1 MKKIKQFLTSPAATV
16 AAFVLAVALLLFS
29 SIGGARAA
37 LAYYSE
43 NYSTRVQMYDIGVT
57 LEENGKSVSWR
68 NYDTNSSDGSW
79 NESAGALLTQMLPKG
94 EQLQIAR
101 KYKEE
106 LRVKNTGTINQYVR
120 VSIYKYWTDAPN
132 GENAGETADAAKRR
146 DLSPGLIKLGLV
158 NTGREWLV
166 DESAS
171 TTERT
176 VLYYSKLLKS
186 GETTPL
192 FADSFSID
200 GMTATKVTQ
209 TTVTKDGFTTITTSY
224 DYDGA
229 QFCIEAKVDAVQEH
243 NAEDAVW
250 SAWGKRVTVENGILS
265 LD

>member
-94 EQLQIAR
+94 EQLQIGK

-120 VSIYKYWTDAPN
+120 VSIYKYWINAPK
-132 GENAGETADAAKRR
+132 GENQNETESSAKRI
-146 DLSPGLIKLGLV
+146 DLSPNLIKLHLA
-158 NTGREWLV
+158 NTGNKWLV

-186 GETTPL
+186 GDTTPI

-200 GMTATKVTQ
+200 GMVATKVTQ
-209 TTVTKDGFTTITTSY
+209 TTETKDGYTTVTTSY

-250 SAWGKRVTVENGILS
+250 SAWGKRVTVDNGTLS

>member
-1 MKKIKQFLTSPAATV
+1 
-16 AAFVLAVALLLFS
+16 
-29 SIGGARAA
+29 
-37 LAYYSE
+37 
-43 NYSTRVQMYDIGVT
+43 
-57 LEENGKSVSWR
+57 
-68 NYDTNSSDGSW
+68 
-79 NESAGALLTQMLPKG
+79 MLPKG
-94 EQLQIAR
+94 EQLQIGR

-120 VSIYKYWTDAPN
+120 VSIYKYWTNAPK
-132 GENAGETADAAKRR
+132 GENQNETESSAKRI
-146 DLSPGLIKLGLV
+146 DLSPNLIKLHLA
-158 NTGREWLV
+158 NTGNKWLV

-186 GETTPL
+186 GDTTPI

-200 GMTATKVTQ
+200 GMVATKVTQ
-209 TTVTKDGFTTITTSY
+209 TTETKDGYTTVTTSY

-250 SAWGKRVTVENGILS
+250 SAWGKRVTVDNGTLS